1 MSYNSR
7 GARIIFL
14 METAL
19 SSHWRQATCC
29 CHGANSVPFNYHW
42 PLRPRMRPCHMAA
55 SSFHSP
61 LAARTAASPQYMA
74 AASAGGL
81 SSPSSLIPHGFP
93 ALSPKQKCCFA
104 AHPMLPHFNSENTN
118 TELHHCKTPN
128 CHEVC
133 TSEGC
138 VLQSRQQSNPIF
150 IQGLHPS
157 VSYQP
162 CDSWSLRTSQC
173 THQAPG
179 CATTNK
185 HGQCP
190 ALGIG
195 SAFSPEGSS
204 QCSTCF
210 ISTNSLY
217 LNNQHP

>member
-29 CHGANSVPFNYHW
+29 CHGATSVPFNYHW

-81 SSPSSLIPHGFP
+81 SRPSSLIPHGFP

-118 TELHHCKTPN
+118 TELHHTIVKHQTAMRCAPLKA
-128 CHEVC
+128 VC
-133 TSEGC
+133 SKAGSNQT
-138 VLQSRQQSNPIF
+138 QSSYKGYIHLCPIS
-150 IQGLHPS
+150 H
-157 VSYQP
+157 V
-162 CDSWSLRTSQC
+162 T
-173 THQAPG
+173 
-179 CATTNK
+179 
-185 HGQCP
+185 
-190 ALGIG
+190 LG
-195 SAFSPEGSS
+195 P
-204 QCSTCF
+204 
-210 ISTNSLY
+210 
-217 LNNQHP
+217 